1 MEKKSDAI
9 EFREP
14 LGGRPLT
21 FGRFIR
27 SIRLGEEQS
36 LKTFAIKL
44 GVSRQTLSDI
54 EQERRSVS
62 VVRATA
68 WAKKLGY
75 AW

>member
-9 EFREP
+9 ESREQ
-14 LGGRPLT
+14 LGGGPLT

-27 SIRLGEEQS
+27 SIRIGEEES
-36 LKTFAIKL
+36 LKTFATKL

-62 VVRATA
+62 VQRAA
-68 WAKKLGY
+68 KWAKKLGY

>member
-9 EFREP
+9 ESLEQ

-21 FGRFIR
+21 FGRFLR
-27 SIRLGEEQS
+27 SIRLGEQQS
-36 LKTFAIKL
+36 LKTFASKL

-62 VVRATA
+62 VERAAA